1 MCDYV
6 FDSVSE
12 DFQRFFFKFPFRL
25 HFHWLFKQT
34 EIPRFIKM
42 SETIKIPDT
51 PEREQRHSESD
62 DTEHEVQFTPIVSL
76 PEVHVSTNEEDEVE
90 FLKLRAKL
98 YRFDSR
104 SDTPEW
110 KERGTGVLKILRH
123 KEKSSFRVVMR
134 RDKTLKVC
142 ANHFITPWM
151 NLKDSVTNE
160 KAFIYTVM
168 ADFADEEAKSECLA
182 VKFAT
187 HDNAA
192 LFKSKFGDAQEILK
206 TDCDLYNGK
215 VEEEIQ
221 KEIEKILE
229 ASEENEDED
238 DTKEISEKL
247 SQLDVDKKKIESD
260 VKVVDQ

>member
-1 MCDYV
+1 
-6 FDSVSE
+6 
-12 DFQRFFFKFPFRL
+12 
-25 HFHWLFKQT
+25 
-34 EIPRFIKM
+34 M

-51 PEREQRHSESD
+51 PEREQIHSES

-90 FLKLRAKL
+90 FLNLRAKL

-151 NLKDSVTNE
+151 NLKDSITNE

-192 LFKSKFGDAQEILK
+192 LFKSKFEDAQEILK

-215 VEEEIQ
+215 VDELIQ
-221 KEIEKILE
+221 KEIERILE
-229 ASEENEDED
+229 SEESEHD
-238 DTKEISEKL
+238 DDAKEITEKL
-247 SQLDVDKKKIESD
+247 SQLDVDKKKIASD
-260 VKVVDQ
+260 VKVLDQ